1 MLGEEDRLYAKN
13 MVSEWQ
19 MLFPVQATTNP
30 IESPFAS
37 VKPPTSARQKHS
49 FGRRPVTRFSKILLG
64 LVDDGRWT
72 PALCHL
78 LSKRKRSGH

>member
-1 MLGEEDRLYAKN
+1 VLGEEDRLYAKN

-49 FGRRPVTRFSKILLG
+49 FGRRPV
-64 LVDDGRWT
+64 
-72 PALCHL
+72 
-78 LSKRKRSGH
+78 